1 MRDMLFIL
9 PLKASVEIYSFIVY
23 DLHWDWKVEIGLYI
37 FNVNLY
43 LYLMDYSILHIYSIL
58 KLNYQNNFTSM
69 QETY

>member
-43 LYLMDYSILHIYSIL
+43 LYLMDYSILHMYSIL